1 MERPGGA
8 GSPQPVRIFDIGSTD
23 DRSYYELRN
32 VQRHALAQ
40 LVHVAQPHGRE
51 TTQALWQEYERRWQD
66 RLGQLRHKG
75 HQILPAAL
83 ETGIIARGA
92 ILRWARELET
102 LVQSN
107 VQGGEAPNDLTK
119 LAGTMVAVGRV
130 ADSRSPRPGRQYRDV
145 RGSGRRGG
153 DRWSGAAIADRR
165 GAAGRSVGR
174 GAGCAH

>member
-1 MERPGGA
+1 M
-8 GSPQPVRIFDIGSTD
+8 QP
-23 DRSYYELRN
+23 Y
-32 VQRHALAQ
+32 ALAQ

-51 TTQALWQEYERRWQD
+51 TTQALRQD

-145 RGSGRRGG
+145 RR
-153 DRWSGAAIADRR
+153 
-165 GAAGRSVGR
+165 
-174 GAGCAH
+174 